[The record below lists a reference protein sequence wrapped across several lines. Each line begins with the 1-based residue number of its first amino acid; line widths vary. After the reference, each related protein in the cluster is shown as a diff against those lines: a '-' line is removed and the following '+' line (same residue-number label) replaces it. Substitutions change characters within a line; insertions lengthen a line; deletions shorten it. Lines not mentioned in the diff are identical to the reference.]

1 MQLNFR
7 KETRAAVA
15 VETALVSVFLLFPL
29 LAGLT
34 DFFFII
40 AAKYQLNGAQ
50 AALYAYAWNN
60 PANAVNT
67 AQLQSVLAVIN
78 QHSLPQVALSSAAYN
93 VAIPQWGQG
102 GQSISV
108 TYTLVSTVA
117 LPVPLPFNLP
127 NPFVVNTTGTVRL
140 Q

>member
-7 KETRAAVA
+7 KARRAAVA
-15 VETALVSVFLLFPL
+15 VETALVSVFLFFPL

-34 DFFFII
+34 DFFFIV

-67 AQLQSVLAVIN
+67 AQLQAVLGVIN
-78 QHSLPQVALSSAAYN
+78 QYSLPQVALSSAAYN
-93 VAIPQWGQG
+93 VATPQWGQG
-102 GQSISV
+102 GPAVTV
-108 TYTLVSTVA
+108 TYTLVSTVT
-117 LPVPLPFNLP
+117 LPVPLPFSLP
-127 NPFVVNTTGTVRL
+127 NPFTVTTTGSVAL

>member
-7 KETRAAVA
+7 QDKRAAVA
-15 VETALVSVFLLFPL
+15 VEAALVSVFLLFPL

-50 AALYAYAWNN
+50 AALYNYAWNN
-60 PANAVNT
+60 PANAANT
-67 AQLQSVLAVIN
+67 TQLQSVLAVIN
-78 QHSLPQVALSSAAYN
+78 QHSLPQVTLSAAAYN
-93 VAIPQWGQG
+93 VATPQWGVG
-102 GQSISV
+102 GSTVTV
-108 TYTLVSTVA
+108 TYTLVSSVK
-117 LPVPLPFNLP
+117 LPVPLPFNMP
-127 NPFVVNTTGTVRL
+127 NPFTVSTTGTVQL